1 MAQIPVL
8 SRQRFCVE
16 EEKKLHELPLSSS
29 STTAL
34 ANNSSLGITTGS
46 HVPPQ
51 EEERRNAVAIEAVAD
66 DDEEEEDDEED
77 VEAVFTSVA
86 NPRPTFN
93 VVALGNFA
101 SQETSIKPV
110 KWWSRIQDSWVG
122 MEDKLVQWFGLE
134 QSKYQ
139 WAIDEFM
146 DHQLSGDN
154 QKPAVQCV
162 EGLHLQQRQEQA
174 MQRINLHNKMKLN
187 TTMSETHGPL
197 FQTHLV
203 CSQEACPVHYS
214 LGLNLQLGV
223 CIN

>member
-29 STTAL
+29 TTTL
-34 ANNSSLGITTGS
+34 ETNSSLGITTRS

-51 EEERRNAVAIEAVAD
+51 EEERRNAVAIEVVAD
-66 DDEEEEDDEED
+66 DDEEEEEDEED
-77 VEAVFTSVA
+77 VEAVFTSFA

-93 VVALGNFA
+93 VVALGKSA

-162 EGLHLQQRQEQA
+162 EELHLQQWQEQA
-174 MQRINLHNKMKLN
+174 MQRNQQDLPASFTPPQKDEDVSK
-187 TTMSETHGPL
+187 
-197 FQTHLV
+197 
-203 CSQEACPVHYS
+203 
-214 LGLNLQLGV
+214 
-223 CIN
+223 

>member
-29 STTAL
+29 SSSSSTL
-34 ANNSSLGITTGS
+34 ENNSSLGITTRL

-51 EEERRNAVAIEAVAD
+51 EEERRNAVAIEVVAD

-93 VVALGNFA
+93 VVALGKFA

-110 KWWSRIQDSWVG
+110 KWLGRHGRQACKVVWTRAIKVPVG
-122 MEDKLVQWFGLE
+122 
-134 QSKYQ
+134 
-139 WAIDEFM
+139 
-146 DHQLSGDN
+146 H
-154 QKPAVQCV
+154 
-162 EGLHLQQRQEQA
+162 R
-174 MQRINLHNKMKLN
+174 
-187 TTMSETHGPL
+187 
-197 FQTHLV
+197 
-203 CSQEACPVHYS
+203 
-214 LGLNLQLGV
+214 
-223 CIN
+223 

>member
-16 EEKKLHELPLSSS
+16 EEKKLHELPSSSS
-29 STTAL
+29 STSSTL
-34 ANNSSLGITTGS
+34 ANNNSLGITTGS

-93 VVALGNFA
+93 VVALGKFA

-110 KWWSRIQDSWVG
+110 KWWSRIQDSSSLLYSALKFV
-122 MEDKLVQWFGLE
+122 
-134 QSKYQ
+134 
-139 WAIDEFM
+139 A
-146 DHQLSGDN
+146 
-154 QKPAVQCV
+154 A
-162 EGLHLQQRQEQA
+162 LH
-174 MQRINLHNKMKLN
+174 
-187 TTMSETHGPL
+187 
-197 FQTHLV
+197 FHLV
-203 CSQEACPVHYS
+203 FFNCKHSSS
-214 LGLNLQLGV
+214 LFETAGSDEH
-223 CIN
+223 

>member
-29 STTAL
+29 SSSTL

-110 KWWSRIQDSWVG
+110 KWWSRIQDSSSLLYSALKFV
-122 MEDKLVQWFGLE
+122 
-134 QSKYQ
+134 
-139 WAIDEFM
+139 A
-146 DHQLSGDN
+146 
-154 QKPAVQCV
+154 A
-162 EGLHLQQRQEQA
+162 LQ
-174 MQRINLHNKMKLN
+174 
-187 TTMSETHGPL
+187 
-197 FQTHLV
+197 FHLV
-203 CSQEACPVHYS
+203 FFNRKHSSS
-214 LGLNLQLGV
+214 LFETAGSDEH
-223 CIN
+223 